1 MLTSKDLGNQN
12 SKWEASYDWLYNLTK
27 KINKELRERNKLE
40 KEENN
45 ILDARTTTVANLLD
59 NINEQKQ
66 SLLQSLSYENE
77 RYTKRQRELA
87 YANKTAQ
94 DKGIRQYVWM
104 DKNNTVQINYDEIR
118 EVTDSAKG

>member
-1 MLTSKDLGNQN
+1 M
-12 SKWEASYDWLYNLTK
+12 
-27 KINKELRERNKLE
+27 NKELRERNKLE

-45 ILDARTTTVANLLD
+45 ILDARITTVADLLD

-87 YANKTAQ
+87 HANKTAQ
-94 DKGIRQYVWM
+94 NKGISQYVWM